1 MAAEVQRGAHR
12 HSLHGRAHA
21 LLRCLPPFPPFSDY
35 QGSGR
40 AALSSRQAG
49 RGRAVGQGKAGF
61 GSFSPAVRRRW
72 ALSGAGAVSGQRDGA
87 EGLQGG
93 SGHPLSLGAVSGKE
107 SHSRWDSQ
115 ILLYFR
121 SLQAE
126 RNKEV
131 SASEKWLLNTHL
143 WLGNVGIC

>member
-1 MAAEVQRGAHR
+1 MGG
-12 HSLHGRAHA
+12 LWGRARPG
-21 LLRCLPPFPPFSDY
+21 LVPSRLPE
-35 QGSGR
+35 G
-40 AALSSRQAG
+40 
-49 RGRAVGQGKAGF
+49 
-61 GSFSPAVRRRW
+61 VRRWW

-115 ILLYFR
+115 VLLYFR